1 MEWEEF
7 LTENGRGSWSV
18 MWNPETGTPDAVY
31 GKGLATGDELTTI
44 EAGRVE
50 AEAPIKKYADLLGMG
65 DSKFAA
71 GFLRQRDGL
80 EPSVCLRPS
89 GKRRQRA
96 TDSGFPL
103 VITPPPR

>member
-1 MEWEEF
+1 
-7 LTENGRGSWSV
+7 

-50 AEAPIKKYADLLGMG
+50 AEALLKKYADLLGMG
-65 DSKFAA
+65 GSKFAA

-80 EPSVCLRPS
+80 EPSICLRPS
-89 GKRRQRA
+89 SKRRQRA
-96 TDSGFPL
+96 TDSDSHL
-103 VITPPPR
+103 VITPSPC